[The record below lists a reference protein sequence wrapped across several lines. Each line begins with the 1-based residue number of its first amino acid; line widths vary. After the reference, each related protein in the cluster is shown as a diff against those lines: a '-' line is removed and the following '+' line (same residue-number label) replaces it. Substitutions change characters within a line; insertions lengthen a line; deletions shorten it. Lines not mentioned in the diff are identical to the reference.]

1 MLNRDTIKPARI
13 DEDTPPLLIVVIDT
27 EEEFDWEGPLSREST
42 STESIPTQY
51 LAQDIFAR
59 YGVIPTYVVDY
70 PVATSEAASRFLRG
84 YADQGLCEIGTHLH
98 PWVSPPH
105 QEDVNFYN
113 SYAGNLPA
121 DLERAKL
128 ECLTDAIT
136 ASFGQRPVIY
146 KAGRYGVGANT
157 TGILEDLGYKI
168 DLSVVAKT
176 WFTDDGGPDFSTFDY
191 QPYWFGQD
199 HSLLEIPLTASYTGW
214 LETIGPNVFP
224 WVTSDIGCTFRMPAI
239 CARLGLLERIR
250 LTPEGIDFQSLKRLT
265 QTLMRQGCRVFC
277 MAYHS
282 PSLQPGLTPYVD
294 DEAGLK
300 QFLQTIEDYLAY
312 FVGDLGGKPTTPT
325 RLYDQLAPSHALGR
339 SGH

>member
-128 ECLTDAIT
+128 ECLTDAIN
-136 ASFGQRPVIY
+136 ASFGQRPVTY

-176 WFTDDGGPDFSTFDY
+176 WFTDDGGP
-191 QPYWFGQD
+191 
-199 HSLLEIPLTASYTGW
+199 
-214 LETIGPNVFP
+214 
-224 WVTSDIGCTFRMPAI
+224 
-239 CARLGLLERIR
+239 
-250 LTPEGIDFQSLKRLT
+250 
-265 QTLMRQGCRVFC
+265 
-277 MAYHS
+277 
-282 PSLQPGLTPYVD
+282 
-294 DEAGLK
+294 
-300 QFLQTIEDYLAY
+300 
-312 FVGDLGGKPTTPT
+312 
-325 RLYDQLAPSHALGR
+325 
-339 SGH
+339 